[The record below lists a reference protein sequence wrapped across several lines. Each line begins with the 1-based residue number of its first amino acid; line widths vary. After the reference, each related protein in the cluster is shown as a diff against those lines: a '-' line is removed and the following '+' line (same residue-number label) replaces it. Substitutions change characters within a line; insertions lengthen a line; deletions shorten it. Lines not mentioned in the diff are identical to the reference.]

1 MKTNSIY
8 EALGNVDD
16 KLVAEAAVVRR
27 KRPVAIIIAA
37 SAAALVLITGAAM
50 VGNRNSTFSI
60 GKDVAFN
67 MELKKHGITI
77 PEEYMPTEE
86 NMYHYGN
93 VVDIGITELFDKFNA
108 PLLINDNFSADIDT
122 ESPDIVPWT
131 YSNLNTGLE
140 VEVKGKPFI
149 QVHSASVTFAYYLYD
164 KNIDRNVYFWADYLT
179 DNANDDYAIHDGVGG
194 TQADYEVLRLRDGSS
209 CFVGAGNAEFSFN
222 GVKYSID
229 LGNGERTVELTK
241 QVLADLDVL

>member
-8 EALGNVDD
+8 EAIGNVDD
-16 KLVAEAAVVRR
+16 RLVTEAAAARR
-27 KRPVAIIIAA
+27 KRPVALIIAA
-37 SAAALVLITGAAM
+37 SAAALTLITGAVI

-60 GKDVAFN
+60 GEDVAFN

-77 PEEYMPTEE
+77 PEEYMPTAE
-86 NMYHYGN
+86 NKYSYSG
-93 VVDIGITELFDKFNA
+93 VVDIGVEELFDKFNA
-108 PLLINDNFSADIDT
+108 PLLINENFSADIDT
-122 ESPDIVPWT
+122 EAADIVPWT
-131 YSNLNTGLE
+131 YSNLDTGVEL
-140 VEVKGKPFI
+140 EVKGKPFI
-149 QVHSASVTFAYYLYD
+149 DVNLGAVTFAYYLYD

-179 DNANDDYAIHDGVGG
+179 DNASDDYAIHDGVGG

-209 CFVGAGNAEFSFN
+209 CYVGAGNAEFSFN